1 MTSKEQGHLTLVP
14 SGGLANRMRAV
25 VSAYDLC
32 RQTGS
37 TLRVVWFR
45 DWALNAPFHSIFEP
59 INLPGITLRD
69 ARGMDFLL
77 YDRARRRNLW
87 LPKLPQRLIFD
98 RKIDEWTV
106 TPRKMR
112 GFDFVEW
119 QRGHKCYMSCYQE
132 FGDCPA
138 ALYGQLF
145 KPVKP
150 VRDAVEAYKA
160 RFSPYT
166 IGMHIR
172 RTDNAAS
179 IAQSPTRLFVEAGQ
193 RELASHPDLRIYLAT
208 DNEQVKDELRQA
220 FGSRIVTPEAKA
232 ARSSVDGIRGG
243 LVDMY
248 ALAATRVIYGSA
260 DSSFSPAAQR
270 IGGNELRILHL

>member
-69 ARGMDFLL
+69 ARGVDFLL

-87 LPKLPQRLIFD
+87 VTKLPQWLIFD

-119 QRGHKCYMSCYQE
+119 QRGHMCYMSCYQE

-138 ALYGQLF
+138 TLYGQLF

-150 VRDAVEAYKA
+150 VRDAVEAYKV

-208 DNEQVKDELRQA
+208 DNEQVKDELRLA
-220 FGSRIVTPEAKA
+220 FGSRIITPRAKA

-248 ALAATRVIYGSA
+248 ALASTRVIYGSA